1 MQVKFVDLSR
11 QYQELKTEILSA
23 VDEVFASGWYVLG
36 PKLEQFE
43 YEFAEYCGV
52 KHAVGVG
59 NGSDALYL
67 ILDALDIGPGDEVIT
82 APNSFIASAAAIART
97 GATPVFCDVGDDMNL
112 DPAQLEAAITN
123 RTKAVMPVHL
133 TGRIAKMEQIQEI
146 AGRHQIHVV
155 EDAAQSVGAS
165 RKGKRAGSF
174 GVAAGFSLHPLKN
187 LFVHGD
193 GGVVTTDSDELADR
207 IRQYRNHGLKNRDEA
222 EFWGINSRLDEV
234 QAAIGLIKLRH
245 IDQWNNRHREIAE
258 CYSDAL
264 RGMFDVPMEG
274 EDESG
279 VYHRYMIQTLK
290 RDDLAKHL
298 AENGVETKVN
308 YRVPLHLMPAAK
320 ALGYGPGSFPVCE
333 ELANTILSLP
343 LYASLTDE
351 ESEFVI
357 NAVRSFDHRT

>member
-1 MQVKFVDLSR
+1 MQVKFVDLGR
-11 QYQELKTEILSA
+11 QYQDLRREILDA
-23 VDEVFASGWYVLG
+23 VDEVFKSGWYVLG

-67 ILDALDIGPGDEVIT
+67 ILDALNVGPGDEVIT
-82 APNSFIASAAAIART
+82 APNSYIASAAAIART

-133 TGRIAKMEQIQEI
+133 TRRIAKMEQIQEI

-165 RKGKRAGSF
+165 RKGKRAGCF
-174 GVAAGFSLHPLKN
+174 GIAAGFSLHPLKN

-207 IRQYRNHGLKNRDEA
+207 IRQSRNHGLKNRDEA
-222 EFWGINSRLDEV
+222 EFWGINSRLDEA

-245 IDQWNNRHREIAE
+245 IDQWNSRHREIAE
-258 CYSDAL
+258 YYSDAL
-264 RGMFDVPMEG
+264 RGMVDVPVEA
-274 EDESG
+274 EDESS
-279 VYHRYMIQTLK
+279 VYHRYMIRTLK
-290 RDDLAKHL
+290 RDGLAEYL

-320 ALGYGPGSFPVCE
+320 ESGYGLGSFPVCE
-333 ELANTILSLP
+333 KLADRILSLP
-343 LYASLTDE
+343 VYSALEAR
-351 ESEFVI
+351 ESEYVAQKVSLYI
-357 NAVRSFDHRT
+357 NQ